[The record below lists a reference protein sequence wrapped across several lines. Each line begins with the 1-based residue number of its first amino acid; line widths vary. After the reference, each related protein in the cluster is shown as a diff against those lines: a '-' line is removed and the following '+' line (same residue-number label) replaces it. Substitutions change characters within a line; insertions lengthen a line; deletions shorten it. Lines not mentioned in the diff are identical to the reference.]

1 MKNLDSNTLT
11 ELTVAELTTTSGG
24 GFAYDFGF
32 FLREVVIGLASGGS
46 SNAAVAV
53 GVDVGLHYRPIK

>member
-1 MKNLDSNTLT
+1 MKNINNNSLV
-11 ELTVAELTTTSGG
+11 ELTVTELKSTSGG

-46 SNAAVAV
+46 TNAAVAV
-53 GVDVGLHYRPIK
+53 GVDVGLHYRPI